1 MKPMLRRVSMLLCV
15 VTLLSLMLTAIGC
28 GKSDTTA
35 EQTTAATTDAAATTT
50 ASTEATTAATAE
62 TAPAY
67 NYADVNYG
75 GATFAIL
82 NAEDRYAMLYQ
93 LMPEEISGETVN
105 DARYQLNAEVSE
117 RYNIT
122 MKETQ
127 VAYNDLLTFAQKEVL
142 SGTPEHDIFYLSPK
156 QIASLMNAGYMYNLL
171 EVDKLDVTGDWWDQN
186 LVETGTLKDQYLF
199 YLGGNYHLQGF
210 EGTTCVFFNKEMF
223 DTLKLE
229 NPYDTVRSG
238 KWTFDKMYE
247 LASAAVS
254 LNGDESFTYSA
265 NGKAVYGIATIS
277 NMMPAFIMGCD
288 AYYVEKDENGAP
300 VLGFTTEH
308 FQNVCNKIAT
318 LTSQPGVYNAKNEVA
333 LFMANRALMIGA
345 EIKAAANEMR
355 DMNTEFGMLPV
366 PKYDEAQEN
375 YVTNM
380 YWATHVVSI
389 PTTCV
394 DVDRA
399 AIVIE
404 TLNYEATEKL
414 LPVYYDRVSYKGL
427 RDNDSIDMLEIIR
440 TTRYYNWGLAYDWIE
455 SIEPNVHDMLLAG
468 NGNIS
473 SLVAASKKIVEKLI
487 TKTMDSLK

>member
-1 MKPMLRRVSMLLCV
+1 MKPMIRQISLLLCLTMLLG
-15 VTLLSLMLTAIGC
+15 LMLSAIGC
-28 GKSDTTA
+28 GKSDDSS
-35 EQTTAATTDAAATTT
+35 EQTTASSDATTT
-50 ASTEATTAATAE
+50 TAAISEVTTTTPAE

-67 NYADVNYG
+67 AYPEVTYG
-75 GATFAIL
+75 GEEFAIL
-82 NAEDRYAMLYQ
+82 NAEDRYSMLYK
-93 LMPEEISGETVN
+93 LMPEEITGETLN
-105 DARYQLNAEVSE
+105 DERYQLNAEVAA
-117 RYNIT
+117 RYQIT
-122 MKETQ
+122 LKETQ
-127 VAYNDLLTFAQKEVL
+127 VAYNDLLTFAQKEIL

-171 EVDKLDVTGDWWDQN
+171 DVEKLNIDGDWWDQN
-186 LVETGTLKDQYLF
+186 LIETGTLKDKYLY

-210 EGTTCVFFNKEMF
+210 EGTTCVFFNKEMLS
-223 DTLKLE
+223 TLKLE
-229 NPYDTVRSG
+229 SPYTLVREG
-238 KWTFDKMYE
+238 KWTMDKLYE
-247 LASAAVS
+247 YASAAAS
-254 LNGDESFTYSA
+254 LNGDESFAYSE
-265 NGKAVYGIATIS
+265 NGSSVYGIATIT

-288 AYYVEKDENGAP
+288 AYYIEKNENGDP
-300 VLGFTTEH
+300 VISFTSEH
-308 FQNVCNKIAT
+308 FQNVCSKIAT
-318 LTSQPGVYNAKNEVA
+318 LTSAQGVYKAKNEVA

-375 YVTNM
+375 YISNM

-389 PTTCV
+389 PVTCT
-394 DVDRA
+394 DIDRA

-414 LPVYYDRVSYKGL
+414 LPAYYDRVSYKGL

-440 TTRYYNWGLAYDWIE
+440 KSRYYNWGLAYDWIA
-455 SIEPNVHDMLLAG
+455 SIEPNVHAMLVEG

-487 TKTMDSLK
+487 EKTMSDLK

>member
-1 MKPMLRRVSMLLCV
+1 MMKPMIRRVSLLLCLTMLLGM
-15 VTLLSLMLTAIGC
+15 MLAAVGC
-28 GKSDTTA
+28 GKSDEIAQT
-35 EQTTAATTDAAATTT
+35 TTAANAAATTAADT
-50 ASTEATTAATAE
+50 VTTAPAQTE
-62 TAPAY
+62 PAY
-67 NYADVNYG
+67 NYPEVNYG

-93 LMPEEISGETVN
+93 LMPTELNGETLS

-117 RYNIT
+117 RYGIAL
-122 MKETQ
+122 KETQ
-127 VAYNDLLTFAQKEVL
+127 VAYNDLLPFAQKEVL

-156 QIASLMNAGYMYNLL
+156 QIASLMNSGYMYNLL
-171 EVDKLDVTGDWWDQN
+171 DVEKLNVGGDWWDQK
-186 LVETGTLKDQYLF
+186 LIETGTLKDQYLY

-223 DTLKLE
+223 STLKLD
-229 NPYDTVRSG
+229 NPYDIVRAG
-238 KWTFDKMYE
+238 KWTMDKMYE
-247 LASAAVS
+247 FASAAAS
-254 LNGDESFTYSA
+254 LNGDESFAYSSS
-265 NGKAVYGIATIS
+265 GKAVYGIATIT

-300 VLGFTTEH
+300 ILGFTTEH
-308 FQNVCNKIAT
+308 FQNVCSKIAT
-318 LTSQPGVYNAKNEVA
+318 LTSEQGVYKSKDEVA

-366 PKYDEAQEN
+366 PKYDEAQED

-389 PTTCV
+389 PVTCT
-394 DVDRA
+394 DLDRA

-404 TLNYEATEKL
+404 TLNYEANEQL

-440 TTRYYNWGLAYDWIE
+440 KTRYYNWGLAYDWLG
-455 SIEPNVHDMLLAG
+455 SIEPSVHDMLLAG

-473 SLVAASKKIVEKLI
+473 ALATASKKVVEKLI
-487 TKTMDSLK
+487 DKTMSGLK

>member
-1 MKPMLRRVSMLLCV
+1 MKPILRRVSMLMCV
-15 VTLLSLMLTAIGC
+15 ITLLGLMLTAIGC
-28 GKSDTTA
+28 GKAETPA
-35 EQTTAATTDAAATTT
+35 EQTTTAATTAATTE
-50 ASTEATTAATAE
+50 AATEATTTEA
-62 TAPAY
+62 APAY

-75 GATFAIL
+75 GAEFAIL
-82 NAEDRYAMLYQ
+82 NAKDRYAMLYQ
-93 LMPEEISGETVN
+93 LMPEELNGESLS

-117 RYNIT
+117 RYGIT
-122 MKETQ
+122 LKETQ
-127 VAYNDLLTFAQKEVL
+127 IDYNDLLTYAQKEVL

-156 QIASLMNAGYMYNLL
+156 QIASLMNSGYMYNLL
-171 EVDKLDVTGDWWDQN
+171 EVEKLDVSGEWWDQT
-186 LVETGTLKDQYLF
+186 LIETGTLKDHYLF
-199 YLGGNYHLQGF
+199 YLSGNYHLQGF

-223 DTLKLE
+223 NTLKIDM
-229 NPYDTVRSG
+229 PYDMVRDG

-247 LASAAVS
+247 YASVAAN

-265 NGKAVYGIATIS
+265 NGKSIYGIATIS

-288 AYYVEKDENGAP
+288 AYYIEKDEAGAP
-300 VLGFTTEH
+300 VLSFTTEH
-308 FQNVCNKIAT
+308 FQDVCAKIAT
-318 LTSQPGVYNAKNEVA
+318 LTSSQGLFKAKDEVA

>member
-1 MKPMLRRVSMLLCV
+1 
-15 VTLLSLMLTAIGC
+15 
-28 GKSDTTA
+28 
-35 EQTTAATTDAAATTT
+35 
-50 ASTEATTAATAE
+50 
-62 TAPAY
+62 
-67 NYADVNYG
+67 
-75 GATFAIL
+75 
-82 NAEDRYAMLYQ
+82 
-93 LMPEEISGETVN
+93 
-105 DARYQLNAEVSE
+105 
-117 RYNIT
+117 
-122 MKETQ
+122 
-127 VAYNDLLTFAQKEVL
+127 
-142 SGTPEHDIFYLSPK
+142 
-156 QIASLMNAGYMYNLL
+156 
-171 EVDKLDVTGDWWDQN
+171 
-186 LVETGTLKDQYLF
+186 
-199 YLGGNYHLQGF
+199 
-210 EGTTCVFFNKEMF
+210 
-223 DTLKLE
+223 
-229 NPYDTVRSG
+229 
-238 KWTFDKMYE
+238 
-247 LASAAVS
+247 
-254 LNGDESFTYSA
+254 
-265 NGKAVYGIATIS
+265 
-277 NMMPAFIMGCD
+277 
-288 AYYVEKDENGAP
+288 
-300 VLGFTTEH
+300 
-308 FQNVCNKIAT
+308 
-318 LTSQPGVYNAKNEVA
+318 
-333 LFMANRALMIGA
+333 MANRALMIGA

-487 TKTMDSLK
+487 AKTMDSLK